1 MQGLA
6 GNRCLSPGSL
16 ICKWHC
22 FLKGLKQTDVPGHL
36 PLLLVSSH
44 SPGPRWLTSPAA
56 GGHLAETCARG
67 AVARCG
73 SGREPGGAGHDAL
86 LQPRGS
92 SQCSHQPK
100 RRAEAL
106 LNMSAV
112 RTALHLDLKGNNRLR
127 RPVPSTRV
135 TSHRLPP
142 RWNQPWAT
150 QKEQKLDLKDVPV
163 TQLSTSLGP

>member
-1 MQGLA
+1 MSVPRQSHLQVA
-6 GNRCLSPGSL
+6 LFSQRAKTDRRTWPPASP
-16 ICKWHC
+16 
-22 FLKGLKQTDVPGHL
+22 PGFQ
-36 PLLLVSSH
+36 SQ
-44 SPGPRWLTSPAA
+44 PRATLGQRGWLTSPAA

-127 RPVPSTRV
+127 RLVPSTRV